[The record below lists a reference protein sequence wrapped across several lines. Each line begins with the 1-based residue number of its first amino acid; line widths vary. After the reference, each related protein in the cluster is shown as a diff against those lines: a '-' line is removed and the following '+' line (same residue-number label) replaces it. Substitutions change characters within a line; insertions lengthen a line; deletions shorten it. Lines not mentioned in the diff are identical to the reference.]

1 MMNKK
6 KVLFVS
12 ESHHLASGFG
22 TYAKEV
28 ISRLHAT
35 GKYHIAEFASYGHHN
50 HTKDVPWD
58 YYGNLP
64 EPSNSAE
71 NEQYNAT
78 SLNHFGFWR
87 FSHVL
92 LDFKPDIILTYRD
105 PWMDQ
110 WIGDSA
116 TRPRELVLY
125 DPSDVEVITANGYIE
140 YMIGDQKIN
149 LKDNL
154 LK

>member
-110 WIGDSA
+110 WI
-116 TRPRELVLY
+116 
-125 DPSDVEVITANGYIE
+125 
-140 YMIGDQKIN
+140 
-149 LKDNL
+149 KDNPL
-154 LK
+154 RSFFIGYGCLQ